1 MGGLSASIGRSIP
14 AADYL
19 CGLIPFFID
28 DRGKFIALLKQGK
41 QKTFIQL
48 IRHYVSFANTM

>member
-14 AADYL
+14 AAAYL
-19 CGLIPFFID
+19 CGHIPFFMD

-41 QKTFIQL
+41 QKISIQF
-48 IRHYVSFANTM
+48 IRHYVSVANTI